1 MICLRSRGS
10 QRHSQSERGKCLLT
24 PHPPSFLPGPF
35 SWSFRH
41 KLIRKFIFVL
51 TVMELCFFSSHCCSF
66 SLDAHRSVLKS
77 FLTPHPQIFFFFSFL
92 LETLPRHMEVPRL
105 GVKLELQVPAYTT
118 TRATPDQ
125 SQVCKLHR
133 GSRQRRILNPLS
145 SARDQTRV
153 IKNISWVHYGWATIG
168 IPFLNFLERRCSR
181 SVWMR
186 RNWFWQR

>member
-118 TRATPDQ
+118 AYGNT
-125 SQVCKLHR
+125 
-133 GSRQRRILNPLS
+133 GSLTHWARPGMEPETSWFLVGFI
-145 SARDQTRV
+145 SAVPR
-153 IKNISWVHYGWATIG
+153 WE
-168 IPFLNFLERRCSR
+168 LLEIFKCTQKWRK
-181 SVWMR
+181 
-186 RNWFWQR
+186 